1 MSRYIL
7 VPCWLGLYCLL
18 ACAEGAD
25 PRFVSPAAT
34 FRTYRQALSEGDGDA
49 AWSCLS
55 RRHRERDLAGDLAA
69 WRTSIAGEEGRRLAR
84 EVARREISEERRI
97 NDRVA
102 YLQFD
107 PSTVPEGEGPFYYF
121 LRDPDG
127 WKITTHTDSLFR
139 AELEAAIESG
149 QYRLTAR

>member
-1 MSRYIL
+1 MSRITL
-7 VPCWLGLYCLL
+7 VLPCLAFLLGCG
-18 ACAEGAD
+18 EGPD
-25 PRFVSPAAT
+25 PRFATPAST
-34 FRTYRQALSEGDGDA
+34 FSTYRHALSEGDGDT

-55 RRHRERDLAGDLAA
+55 RSHRERDLGSDLAA
-69 WRTSIAGEEGRRLAR
+69 WRASIAGEPGRKLAR
-84 EVARREISEERRI
+84 EVERREITEERRI

-107 PSTVPEGEGPFYYF
+107 PSTVPEDEGPFYYF

-127 WKITTHTDSLFR
+127 WKITVHTDSLFR

>member
-1 MSRYIL
+1 MSRCKVL
-7 VPCWLGLYCLL
+7 PWLGLAFLL
-18 ACAEGAD
+18 GCGQGPD
-25 PRFVSPAAT
+25 PRFSSPAST
-34 FRTYRQALSEGDGDA
+34 FRTYREALSQGDGDT

-55 RRHRERDLAGDLAA
+55 QSHRERDLGGDLAA
-69 WRTSIAGEEGRRLAR
+69 WRTSVAGEEGRQLAR

-107 PSTVPEGEGPFYYF
+107 QSTVPEDEGPFFYF